1 MNGDSIY
8 KCQLPVKPTWGGDTN
23 CTCMYKIASFV
34 VSGNLGVQLCLGK
47 SCCLFVVPFFTEVFI
62 GSIKS
67 NKKMPSL
74 VPNKFCDTLSA
85 LRPHLEH
92 VSDIVSRAIS
102 IVWEMHGGH
111 SLKVL

>member
-1 MNGDSIY
+1 MPWQ
-8 KCQLPVKPTWGGDTN
+8 KLLPFRGA
-23 CTCMYKIASFV
+23 I
-34 VSGNLGVQLCLGK
+34 
-47 SCCLFVVPFFTEVFI
+47 FFKEVFI

-67 NKKMPSL
+67 NKKLPSL
-74 VPNKFCDTLSA
+74 VPNKFPDTLSV
-85 LRPHLEH
+85 LSPYLEH